1 MAFAL
6 AAEEPFDADCTSLS
20 HGGAHFVSFVA
31 ALLGLWGIVKIV
43 PATTFSSGWKMFRV
57 LTVTTDQHRMQLM
70 MEALRKLHVP
80 NSMGAPLFLFAIRD
94 ELKAAAAAETLR

>member
-43 PATTFSSGWKMFRV
+43 PATNILVWLEDVSCAHGH
-57 LTVTTDQHRMQLM
+57 D
-70 MEALRKLHVP
+70 
-80 NSMGAPLFLFAIRD
+80 
-94 ELKAAAAAETLR
+94 